1 MLKKAIN
8 SNSSFL
14 LLFNFIS
21 KNFSINGLKVK
32 VGEVH
37 SLTMMFRRP
46 STQKL
51 KAFVILDELKVRKA
65 LRL

>member
-37 SLTMMFRRP
+37 SLIMMFCRP
-46 STQKL
+46 SAQKL